1 MEPAKS
7 NMATND
13 RTEAAAALSPL
24 LTSAATEA
32 LRRYADLRSKWRN
45 VYTGLVRLSQTSG
58 GLVRYQPDHLIDL
71 IVRSM
76 EDELAARHRATPE
89 GNGRVHLED
98 TLQHVLTRYWVL
110 GTHDVLRIAARSH
123 AGKVHPKLTSLYDRF
138 RLVRVPLAK
147 LKITGDDAL
156 KDGRVMLVHAEG
168 EEAKPEA
175 YRSRSND
182 EYHPPTPIDE
192 RGSIGWH
199 LFDAKTMLPVTIYRR
214 QLSDEL
220 LALFD

>member
-1 MEPAKS
+1 MAK
-7 NMATND
+7 ND
-13 RTEAAAALSPL
+13 RTEGAVALSPL
-24 LTSAATEA
+24 LTSAAMEA
-32 LRRYADLRSKWRN
+32 LRRYADLRPKWRD
-45 VYTGLVRLSQTSG
+45 VYTGLVRLSQTGG

-76 EDELAARHRATPE
+76 EDELAARHRAAPE
-89 GNGRVHLED
+89 GGRVHLED
-98 TLQHVLTRYWVL
+98 TLQYVLTRYWVL
-110 GTHDVLRIAARSH
+110 GTHDVVRIAARSQ

-147 LKITGDDAL
+147 LKIAGDDAL
-156 KDGRVMLVHAEG
+156 KDGRVMLVHAE
-168 EEAKPEA
+168 EDEAKPEA
-175 YRSRSND
+175 YRARSND

-199 LFDAKTMLPVTIYRR
+199 LFDIKTMLPVTIYRR

>member
-1 MEPAKS
+1 MAK
-7 NMATND
+7 ND
-13 RTEAAAALSPL
+13 RTEGAVALSPL
-24 LTSAATEA
+24 LTSAAMEA
-32 LRRYADLRSKWRN
+32 LRRYADLRPKWRD
-45 VYTGLVRLSQTSG
+45 VYTGLVRLSQTGG

-76 EDELAARHRATPE
+76 EDELAARHRAAPE
-89 GNGRVHLED
+89 GGRVHLED
-98 TLQHVLTRYWVL
+98 TLQYVLTRYWVL
-110 GTHDVLRIAARSH
+110 GTHDAVRIAARSL

-147 LKITGDDAL
+147 LKIAGDDAL
-156 KDGRVMLVHAEG
+156 KDGRVMLVHAE
-168 EEAKPEA
+168 EDEAKPEA
-175 YRSRSND
+175 YRARSND
-182 EYHPPTPIDE
+182 EYHAPTPIDE

-199 LFDAKTMLPVTIYRR
+199 LFDVKTMLPVTIYRR

>member
-1 MEPAKS
+1 MAK
-7 NMATND
+7 ND
-13 RTEAAAALSPL
+13 STETAVALSPL
-24 LTSAATEA
+24 LASAATEA
-32 LRRYADLRSKWRN
+32 LRRYADLRPKWRD
-45 VYTGLVRLSQTSG
+45 VYTGLVRLSQTGG

-76 EDELAARHRATPE
+76 EDELAARHRAAPE
-89 GNGRVHLED
+89 GGRVHLED
-98 TLQHVLTRYWVL
+98 TLQYVLTRYWVL
-110 GTHDVLRIAARSH
+110 GTHDVVRIAARSQ

-147 LKITGDDAL
+147 LKIAGDDAL
-156 KDGRVMLVHAEG
+156 KDGRVMLVHAE
-168 EEAKPEA
+168 EDETKPEA
-175 YRSRSND
+175 YRARSND

-199 LFDAKTMLPVTIYRR
+199 LFDIKTMLPVTIYRR

>member
-1 MEPAKS
+1 MAK
-7 NMATND
+7 ND
-13 RTEAAAALSPL
+13 RTEGAVALSPL
-24 LTSAATEA
+24 LTSAAMEA
-32 LRRYADLRSKWRN
+32 LRRYADLRPKWRD
-45 VYTGLVRLSQTSG
+45 VYTGLVRLSQTGG

-76 EDELAARHRATPE
+76 EDELAARHRAAPE
-89 GNGRVHLED
+89 GGRVHLED
-98 TLQHVLTRYWVL
+98 TLQYVLTRYWVL
-110 GTHDVLRIAARSH
+110 GTHDAVRIAARSL

-147 LKITGDDAL
+147 LKIAGDDAL
-156 KDGRVMLVHAEG
+156 KDGRVMLVHAE
-168 EEAKPEA
+168 EDEAKPEA
-175 YRSRSND
+175 YRARSND

-199 LFDAKTMLPVTIYRR
+199 LFDIKTMLPVTIYRR

>member
-1 MEPAKS
+1 MAK
-7 NMATND
+7 ND
-13 RTEAAAALSPL
+13 RTEAAVAVSPL
-24 LTSAATEA
+24 LSSAAMEA
-32 LRRYADLRSKWRN
+32 LGRYADLRPKWRD
-45 VYTGLVRLSQTSG
+45 VYTGLVRLSQTGG
-58 GLVRYQPDHLIDL
+58 GLMRYQPDHLIDL

-76 EDELAARHRATPE
+76 EDELAARHRAAPE
-89 GNGRVHLED
+89 GDGRVHLED
-98 TLQHVLTRYWVL
+98 TLQYVLTRYWVL
-110 GTHDVLRIAARSH
+110 GTHDVVRIAARSH
-123 AGKVHPKLTSLYDRF
+123 AGKVHTKLTSLYDRF

-156 KDGRVMLVHAEG
+156 KEGRVMLVHAE
-168 EEAKPEA
+168 EDEAKPEV
-175 YRSRSND
+175 YRARSND
-182 EYHPPTPIDE
+182 EYHPPTPIDG

>member
-1 MEPAKS
+1 MAK
-7 NMATND
+7 ND
-13 RTEAAAALSPL
+13 RTEGAVALSPL
-24 LTSAATEA
+24 LTSAAMEA
-32 LRRYADLRSKWRN
+32 LRRYADLRPKWRD
-45 VYTGLVRLSQTSG
+45 VYTGLVRLSQTGG

-76 EDELAARHRATPE
+76 EDELAARHRAAPE
-89 GNGRVHLED
+89 GGRVHLED
-98 TLQHVLTRYWVL
+98 TLQYVLTRYWVL
-110 GTHDVLRIAARSH
+110 GTHDAVRIAARSL

-147 LKITGDDAL
+147 LKIAGDDAL
-156 KDGRVMLVHAEG
+156 KDGRVMLAE
-168 EEAKPEA
+168 EDEAKPEA
-175 YRSRSND
+175 YRARSND

-199 LFDAKTMLPVTIYRR
+199 LFDIKTMLPVTIYRR

-220 LALFD
+220 LALLD